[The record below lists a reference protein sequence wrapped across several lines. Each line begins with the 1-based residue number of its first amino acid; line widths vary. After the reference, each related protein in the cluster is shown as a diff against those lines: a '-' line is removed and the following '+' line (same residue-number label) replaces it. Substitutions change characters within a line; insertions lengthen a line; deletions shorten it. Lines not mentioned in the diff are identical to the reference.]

1 MSKNILFVSRPTK
14 GFYRIFNLSCLTH
27 IERLTKKKFTIQ
39 YFKYSF
45 PDLKFLVF
53 YFYKIF
59 SLQVFKKE
67 NYLNLKY
74 RNCEIGRYATAR

>member
-14 GFYRIFNLSCLTH
+14 NYYRMLNLSCLAH

-39 YFKYSF
+39 YFKKSF
-45 PDLKFLVF
+45 PDLKFMMF

-59 SLQVFKKE
+59 SLQVFIKE
-67 NYLNLKY
+67 NYLNLEY
-74 RNCEIGRYATAR
+74 RNKFGN